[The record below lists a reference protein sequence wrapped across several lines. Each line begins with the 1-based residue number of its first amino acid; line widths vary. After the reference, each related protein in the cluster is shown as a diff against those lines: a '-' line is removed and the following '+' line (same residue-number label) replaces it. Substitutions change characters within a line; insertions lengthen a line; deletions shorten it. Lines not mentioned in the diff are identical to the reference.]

1 MRRRVVVTGI
11 GCVTPLGTDVET
23 MWRRLLAGESG
34 VGYTTLFDASN
45 FPTKISAEVR
55 NWDLSD
61 VGENPADWKYQGR
74 HTHFAVGAAKK
85 AMADSG
91 LDLEKIDPTRFGV
104 YTGSGEGQQDFKRF
118 TQMMVAG
125 LGGGDQ
131 LDLAK
136 FIQKGLETLHPIA
149 ELEQE
154 PNMPAGHLASLFNAQ
169 GPNLNC
175 LTACAA
181 SSQAVGEAVE
191 IIRRGEADVMLAG
204 GTHTMIH
211 PFGVTGFNL
220 LTALSTRNDEP
231 TRASRPFDRDR
242 DGFVLGEGAGMV
254 ILEAL
259 EHAQA
264 RGAKIYGELVGYG
277 STADA
282 FRITDTHPEG
292 RGAISCIK
300 MAHRR
305 RRPGAG
311 RRRLHQRPRHQHHRE
326 RQGGNAGHQEGLRRP
341 GVQDSRFQHEEHDG
355 PPDRRRRGHGVDH
368 LPAGHPRQ
376 RRAADDQLRD
386 ARPRVRS
393 GLHSERCP
401 RAPLRRGLEQQFR
414 VWRAEHRAVG
424 QPVCRLVGRATCNA
438 CFMCCFLASR
448 LRSRSCFCSN
458 VLRAIVGIVKSIRSE
473 WGCCT
478 GNIVKVK
485 TGDLGA
491 QGNDEC

>member
-1 MRRRVVVTGI
+1 MRRRVVITGI
-11 GCVTPLGTDVET
+11 GCITPMGTDVET
-23 MWRRLLAGESG
+23 VWKRLLAGESG

-55 NWDLSD
+55 NWDISD

-74 HTHFAVGAAKK
+74 HTRFAIGAGKK
-85 AMADSG
+85 AVADAG
-91 LDLEKIDPTRFGV
+91 LDLNRIDPTRFGI
-104 YTGSGEGQQDFKRF
+104 YTGSGEGQQDFDRF

-125 LGGGDQ
+125 LSGGST
-131 LDLAK
+131 LDLAAFTK
-136 FIQKGLETLHPIA
+136 TGLELLHPIA

-169 GPNLNC
+169 GPNINC

-191 IIRRGEADVMLAG
+191 IIRRSEADLMLAG

-254 ILEAL
+254 VLESL

-264 RGAKIYGELVGYG
+264 RGARIYGELVGYG

-292 RGAISCIK
+292 RGAISCMK
-300 MAHRR
+300 MALADGQIA
-305 RRPGAG
+305 P
-311 RRRLHQRPRHQHHRE
+311 E
-326 RQGGNAGHQEGLRRP
+326 D
-341 GVQDSRFQHEEHDG
+341 VQYITAHGTSTSVNDKVETLAIKQVFG
-355 PPDRRRRGHGVDH
+355 P
-368 LPAGHPRQ
+368 
-376 RRAADDQLRD
+376 RAAQVPVSSTKSMMGHLIAAAGATELIICLLAIRD
-386 ARPRVRS
+386 NILPPTINYETPDPECDLDYIPNTAR
-393 GLHSERCP
+393 EARCDV
-401 RAPLRRGLEQQFR
+401 AMSNSFGFG
-414 VWRAEHRAVG
+414 G
-424 QPVCRLVGRATCNA
+424 Q
-438 CFMCCFLASR
+438 
-448 LRSRSCFCSN
+448 
-458 VLRAIVGIVKSIRSE
+458 
-473 WGCCT
+473 
-478 GNIVKVK
+478 NITLICKRF
-485 TGDLGA
+485 A
-491 QGNDEC
+491 